1 MRVKGIAWLG
11 VRTER
16 YDAMTRFY
24 RDVFGLEPRFEIPG
38 QFAVFDLPGGD
49 RAEVFAL
56 TAPFNQHFPAGPVA
70 GFLVDDVAAAR
81 AEMEAAGIEFVHHG
95 ESEAG
100 LVAWAHFRAPDGNL
114 YEITHRKD
122 LDAD

>member
-1 MRVKGIAWLG
+1 MKGIAWLG

-24 RDVFGLEPRFEIPG
+24 RGVFGLEPRFEIPG
-38 QFAVFDLPGGD
+38 QFSVFDLPGGD
-49 RAEVFAL
+49 RAEVFAE
-56 TAPFNQHFPAGPVA
+56 TAPFNQHFPSAPVA

-81 AEMEAAGIEFVHHG
+81 ADMEAAGIEFVHQG
-95 ESEAG
+95 ESEGG
-100 LVAWAHFRAPDGNL
+100 LVAWAHFRAPDRNL
-114 YEITHRKD
+114 YETTHRKD